1 MAFTFLVFI
10 IFIGLGGLIIYLL
23 VHYLGTVGIWITV
36 FLFVIW
42 AIYIHLVQNRKTGRS
57 QDPPSTGS
65 ANNMSRESMPS
76 IGHENSLSVKEN
88 KNPMGK
94 NELKTFPFFRA
105 IFIQVSEEFG
115 EDIYSQER
123 LTYILD
129 DYHAF
134 REDERFKDLF
144 ALLIRDS
151 ILTAL
156 TEGNMEP
163 DEAARF
169 YALQTKDLDYT
180 DILSFLKELERT
192 VKIINSNKNNG
203 TEG

>member
-1 MAFTFLVFI
+1 
-10 IFIGLGGLIIYLL
+10 
-23 VHYLGTVGIWITV
+23 
-36 FLFVIW
+36 
-42 AIYIHLVQNRKTGRS
+42 
-57 QDPPSTGS
+57 
-65 ANNMSRESMPS
+65 MPS

-88 KNPMGK
+88 KNPMEK
-94 NELKTFPFFRA
+94 NELKTFPFFRE
-105 IFIQVSEEFG
+105 IFIQVSEAFG